1 MAEKPQEENII
12 GRQSTLSLED
22 QKELVDYNYKKAQ
35 SFMIRM
41 FLIIVPSTLFLVFG
55 ILGIIF
61 FLTGIIH
68 F

>member
-1 MAEKPQEENII
+1 MAEKLPEENII
-12 GRQSTLSLED
+12 GRQSALSLED
-22 QKELVDYNYKKAQ
+22 QKKLVDYNFKKAQ
-35 SFMIRM
+35 SFQIKM

-55 ILGIIF
+55 ILGIVF